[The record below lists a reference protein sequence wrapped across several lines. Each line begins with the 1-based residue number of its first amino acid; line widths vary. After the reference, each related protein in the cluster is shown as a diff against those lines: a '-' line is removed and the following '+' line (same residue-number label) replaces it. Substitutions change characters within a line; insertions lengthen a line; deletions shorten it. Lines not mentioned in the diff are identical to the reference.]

1 MRKLISW
8 LLLKDYEAEKSVI
21 MRSAISRFTRG
32 SVAVQD
38 DRFLTEVDMAK
49 VVARGDKDA
58 QKLRSLLS
66 VS

>member
-32 SVAVQD
+32 SVAMQD